1 MPARYDKW
9 TVPRTLLAVSAGEF
23 AAQTAQA
30 RLLASGVS
38 ASLAATQSYEAGRA
52 REREILAYWIALQS
66 VKKVRR
72 GSKTRL
78 QYPLETQEA

>member
-9 TVPRTLLAVSAGEF
+9 TVPRTLLAVSVGEF

-38 ASLAATQSYEAGRA
+38 ASQAATQSYETGRA

-66 VKKVRR
+66 IEKPRR
-72 GSKTRL
+72 GSKIRRPV
-78 QYPLETQEA
+78 PLETQEA